1 MNFKELIKTILKFKN
16 ESNCKSISL
25 NSKKVKKNDIF
36 IALSNDFDKN
46 LENISE
52 AISKGAGLI
61 ITEKKIQIKNSPPII
76 NLSDLRNKLS
86 EISNEFYEFPS
97 KKIKLFGI
105 TGTNG
110 KSSVSSFLHQILNK
124 NNIKTALLTS
134 IKSRKKGIFFSE
146 LTTPDI
152 FFLNDFLFNSNLD
165 NFEGAVLEVSSHA
178 IHQDRVKGL
187 NFSYGC
193 FTNISRDHLDYHK
206 SLKEYSKVKESFFLN
221 NSFNSALINVDTP
234 LGEKIKKNNK
244 NFLSFSSKKQ
254 NSDFYF
260 DKSNILSY
268 DNFNYDLNFFDGP
281 RFMKLNLAMAMS
293 LAICTK
299 LKIDL
304 KTFKNFYTP
313 AGRFE
318 KQKTFNGKL
327 CLIDYAHTPQAL
339 DVVLKSIRSDS
350 SGDIICI
357 FGCGGDR
364 DKGKRPNMGRVVER
378 YSNKIIITNDNSRL
392 EDPDKIKDDIMK
404 GISKLSKTKYI
415 SDRKEAIKYGLKLLK
430 KAKNDS
436 VLLISG
442 KGHENYQEING
453 KKIYFNDKKVVKE
466 ILNAN

>member
-1 MNFKELIKTILKFKN
+1 
-16 ESNCKSISL
+16 
-25 NSKKVKKNDIF
+25 
-36 IALSNDFDKN
+36 
-46 LENISE
+46 
-52 AISKGAGLI
+52 
-61 ITEKKIQIKNSPPII
+61 
-76 NLSDLRNKLS
+76 
-86 EISNEFYEFPS
+86 
-97 KKIKLFGI
+97 
-105 TGTNG
+105 
-110 KSSVSSFLHQILNK
+110 
-124 NNIKTALLTS
+124 
-134 IKSRKKGIFFSE
+134 
-146 LTTPDI
+146 
-152 FFLNDFLFNSNLD
+152 
-165 NFEGAVLEVSSHA
+165 
-178 IHQDRVKGL
+178 
-187 NFSYGC
+187 
-193 FTNISRDHLDYHK
+193 
-206 SLKEYSKVKESFFLN
+206 
-221 NSFNSALINVDTP
+221 
-234 LGEKIKKNNK
+234 
-244 NFLSFSSKKQ
+244 
-254 NSDFYF
+254 
-260 DKSNILSY
+260 
-268 DNFNYDLNFFDGP
+268 
-281 RFMKLNLAMAMS
+281 MKLNLAMAMS

-350 SGDIICI
+350 SGEIICI

-378 YSNKIIITNDNSRL
+378 YSNQIIITNDNSRL

-404 GISKLSKTKYI
+404 GISELSKTKYI